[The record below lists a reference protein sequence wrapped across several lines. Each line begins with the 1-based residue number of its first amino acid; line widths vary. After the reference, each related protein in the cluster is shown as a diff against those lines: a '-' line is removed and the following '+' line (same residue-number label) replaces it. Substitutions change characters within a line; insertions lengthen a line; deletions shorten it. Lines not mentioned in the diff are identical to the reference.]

1 MQLGRPT
8 PDTYQE
14 GGGGAQQ
21 PPSLLH
27 SSQIFWTPSPIGGF
41 KVRNR
46 VAIYTSFSIMNIQ
59 VFIAGDHASSK
70 ERVADLIR
78 GCGFTPVDKGA
89 LPAAREIE
97 DIPGETTVI
106 KMIFLYPKCQIISL
120 ILR

>member
-1 MQLGRPT
+1 
-8 PDTYQE
+8 
-14 GGGGAQQ
+14 
-21 PPSLLH
+21 
-27 SSQIFWTPSPIGGF
+27 
-41 KVRNR
+41 
-46 VAIYTSFSIMNIQ
+46 MNIQ

-106 KMIFLYPKCQIISL
+106 KDNISVPKRPNNMPNIKIQICPFLSFPNKVIALQLCFYFL
-120 ILR
+120 L